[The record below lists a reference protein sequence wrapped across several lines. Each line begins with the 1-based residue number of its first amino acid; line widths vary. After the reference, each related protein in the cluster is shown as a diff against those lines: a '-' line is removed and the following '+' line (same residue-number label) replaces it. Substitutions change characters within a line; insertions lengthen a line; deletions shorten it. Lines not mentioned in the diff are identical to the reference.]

1 MKKRKE
7 EKALSVTRYGVGSN
21 VLYLLKETMI
31 CYPFLL
37 VMCAISVAIGI
48 VIPVVTTFL
57 PKIVI
62 EQITTGVELKGVL
75 LVTVI
80 GTGLLAVCAG
90 GKVFFEKLLYF
101 QKFRM
106 NTHYTELVAI
116 KGMTADYCHQE
127 NEGFRK
133 LHTESAGACN
143 GNYSPMVQVYDV
155 GIGLCTSGLGFVLYF
170 GILARLSI
178 VLVLVLIGVTMCSC
192 ILNHK
197 AIRWTEKHREEKVR
211 YQQRTD
217 YLARVSGD
225 IKSAKDIRLYR
236 MNGWLSDVYRKNVEG
251 LNGWYRRYT
260 KKVFGVAAG
269 DSVLAL
275 VRESVAYAYLLY
287 LVLAEDMSV
296 ADFVLYFGVIAGFSA
311 WLSGMFGQV
320 TALSRISSTV
330 DYVRTF
336 LAYPDT
342 YAREGGCDLPEESE
356 GPKELSLCN
365 VSYRYEG
372 AEKDTISGLT
382 LTVAPKEHLAIVGLN
397 GAGKTTLVKLLCG
410 LTEPS
415 EGCVRYGG
423 MDVKEYNRNE
433 YYEQFSAVFQQFSLL
448 PVTFA
453 EAVAE
458 EAPEKIDRERVK
470 SCLKT
475 AGLWEKIASLPK
487 EMDSEYSRAVNDEGT
502 ELSGGQIQKLLLARA
517 LYRKAPFMVLD
528 EPTAALDPIAE
539 SNLYETYHKVMKDC
553 STVFISHRLASTR
566 FCDRIVLMEDG
577 KIVEEGTHDEL
588 LAKQGRYYEL
598 YETQAKYY
606 RETQQ
611 PDSASFREQ
620 LAEGGVSE

>member
-1 MKKRKE
+1 MKK
-7 EKALSVTRYGVGSN
+7 EKQEDTLQVTRYGVVSN
-21 VLYLLKETMI
+21 ACYLLKETI
-31 CYPFLL
+31 KCYPFLL
-37 VMCAISVAIGI
+37 VLCAISVVIGI
-48 VIPVVTTFL
+48 VIPVITTFL

-62 EQITTGVELKGVL
+62 EQITTGAEIKEIL

-80 GTGLLAVCAG
+80 GTGLLALCAG
-90 GKVFFEKLLYF
+90 GKVFIEKLLYF

-106 NTHYTELVAI
+106 NTHYTELVTI

-127 NEGFRK
+127 NEWFRK

-143 GNYSPMVQVYDV
+143 GNYSPMVLVYDV
-155 GIGLCTSGLGFVLYF
+155 GIGMCTSVLGFALYF

-178 VLVLVLIGVTMCSC
+178 GLVLFLIVVTVCSC

-197 AIRWTEKHREEKVR
+197 AIRWTERHREEKVR

-217 YLARVSGD
+217 YLAWVSGD
-225 IKSAKDIRLYR
+225 VKFAKDIRLYR
-236 MNGWLSDVYRKNVEG
+236 MNEWLSDVYRKNVEG

-260 KKVFGVAAG
+260 KTVFGVAAG

-275 VRESVAYAYLLY
+275 VREIVAYAYLLY
-287 LVLAEDMSV
+287 LVIAEDMSV

-311 WLSGMFGQV
+311 WLSGLFGQV
-320 TALSRISSTV
+320 TALSRISSSV
-330 DYVRTF
+330 NYVRTF
-336 LAYPDT
+336 FEYPDT
-342 YAREGGCDLPEESE
+342 YMREGGRALPENSG

-372 AEKDTISGLT
+372 AEKDTLSGLT

-410 LTEPS
+410 LTDPT
-415 EGCVRYGG
+415 EGCVCFDGV
-423 MDVKEYNRNE
+423 DVREYNRDD
-433 YYEQFSAVFQQFSLL
+433 YYEMFSAVFQQISLL

-458 EAPEKIDRERVK
+458 EDPTKIDRERVEA
-470 SCLKT
+470 CLKT

-487 EMDSEYSRAVNDEGT
+487 GIDSEYSRAVNDEGT
-502 ELSGGQIQKLLLARA
+502 ELSGGQIQKMLLARA
-517 LYRKAPFMVLD
+517 LYRKAPFMILD

-539 SNLYETYHKVMKDC
+539 SKLYETYHEVMKDC

-577 KIVEEGTHDEL
+577 NIIEEGTHDEL
-588 LAKQGRYYEL
+588 LAKQGKYYEL

-606 RETQQ
+606 REH
-611 PDSASFREQ
+611 PM
-620 LAEGGVSE
+620 EGGGSE

>member
-1 MKKRKE
+1 MKK
-7 EKALSVTRYGVGSN
+7 EKQEDTLQVTRYGVVSN
-21 VLYLLKETMI
+21 ACYLLKETI
-31 CYPFLL
+31 KCYPFLL
-37 VMCAISVAIGI
+37 VLCAISVVIGI
-48 VIPVVTTFL
+48 VIPVITTFL

-62 EQITTGVELKGVL
+62 EQITTGAEIKEIL

-80 GTGLLAVCAG
+80 GTGLLALFAG
-90 GKVFFEKLLYF
+90 GKVFIEKLLYF

-106 NTHYTELVAI
+106 NTHYTELVTI

-127 NEGFRK
+127 NEWFRK

-143 GNYSPMVQVYDV
+143 GNYSPMVLVYDV
-155 GIGLCTSGLGFVLYF
+155 GIGMCTSVLGFALYF

-178 VLVLVLIGVTMCSC
+178 GLVLFLIVVTVCSC

-197 AIRWTEKHREEKVR
+197 AIRWTERHREEKVR

-217 YLARVSGD
+217 YLAWVSGD
-225 IKSAKDIRLYR
+225 VKFAKDIRLYR
-236 MNGWLSDVYRKNVEG
+236 MNEWLSDVYRKNVEG

-260 KKVFGVAAG
+260 KTVFGVAAG

-275 VRESVAYAYLLY
+275 VREIVAYAYLLY
-287 LVLAEDMSV
+287 LVIAEDMSV

-311 WLSGMFGQV
+311 WLSGLFGQV
-320 TALSRISSTV
+320 TALSRISSSV
-330 DYVRTF
+330 NYVRTF
-336 LAYPDT
+336 FEYPDT
-342 YAREGGCDLPEESE
+342 YMREGGRALPENSG

-372 AEKDTISGLT
+372 AEKDTLSGLT

-410 LTEPS
+410 LTDPT
-415 EGCVRYGG
+415 EGCVCFDGV
-423 MDVKEYNRNE
+423 DVREYNRDD
-433 YYEQFSAVFQQFSLL
+433 YYEMFSAVFQQFSLL

-458 EAPEKIDRERVK
+458 EESAKIDRERVEA
-470 SCLKT
+470 CLKT

-487 EMDSEYSRAVNDEGT
+487 GIDSEYSRAVNDEGT
-502 ELSGGQIQKLLLARA
+502 ELSGGQIQKMLLARA
-517 LYRKAPFMVLD
+517 LYRKAPFMILD

-539 SNLYETYHKVMKDC
+539 SKLYETYHEVMKDC

-577 KIVEEGTHDEL
+577 NIIEEGTHDEL

-606 RETQQ
+606 REH
-611 PDSASFREQ
+611 
-620 LAEGGVSE
+620 LMEGGGSE

>member
-1 MKKRKE
+1 MKKEKE
-7 EKALSVTRYGVGSN
+7 ENGLQVTRYGTGSN
-21 VLYLLKETMI
+21 VCFLLKETMK
-31 CYPFLL
+31 CHPFLL
-37 VMCAISVAIGI
+37 VLCFCLVVIGI
-48 VIPVVTTFL
+48 VTPVITTFL

-62 EQITTGVELKGVL
+62 EQITEGAAVKEIL
-75 LVTVI
+75 LVTVT
-80 GTGLLAVCAG
+80 GTGILAVCAG
-90 GKVFFEKLLYF
+90 GKVFFEKLLSF
-101 QKFRM
+101 HRFRM
-106 NTHYTELVAI
+106 NTYYTELVAI
-116 KGMTADYCHQE
+116 KGMRADYCHQE
-127 NEGFRK
+127 TERFRK

-143 GNYSPMVQVYDV
+143 GNYSPMIQVYDV
-155 GIGLCTSGLGFVLYF
+155 GIGLCTSALGFFLYF
-170 GILARLSI
+170 GILSQLSI
-178 VLVLVLIGVTMCSC
+178 GLVLFLIAVTMCSC

-197 AIRWTEKHREEKVR
+197 AIRFTEKHRDEKVR

-217 YLARVSGD
+217 YLALVSGD
-225 IKSAKDIRLYR
+225 IKSAKDIRLYG

-260 KKVFGVAAG
+260 KTVFGVVVG
-269 DSVLAL
+269 DSGLAL
-275 VRESVAYAYLLY
+275 VREAVAYAYLLY
-287 LVLAEDMSV
+287 RVIAEGMSV
-296 ADFVLYFGVIAGFSA
+296 ADFVLYFGVITGFSA

-330 DYVRTF
+330 NSVRTF
-336 LAYPDT
+336 LAYSDT
-342 YAREGGCDLPEESE
+342 YTREGGKELPKASE

-372 AEKDTISGLT
+372 ADKDTLSEVS

-410 LTEPS
+410 LTDPR
-415 EGCVRYGG
+415 EGCVRYDGV
-423 MDVKEYNRNE
+423 DVREYNRDN
-433 YYEQFSAVFQQFSLL
+433 YYELFSAVFQQFSLL

-458 EAPEKIDRERVK
+458 EEPDRIDRARVEE
-470 SCLKT
+470 CLRT

-487 EMDSEYSRAVNDEGT
+487 GMDSEYSRAVNDDGT

-539 SNLYETYHKVMKDC
+539 SQLYETYHEVMKDC

-577 KIVEEGTHDEL
+577 KMIEEGTHEEL
-588 LAKQGRYYEL
+588 LNAKGRYYEL

-606 RETQQ
+606 RET
-611 PDSASFREQ
+611 DSLLEHS
-620 LAEGGVSE
+620 AEGGVSE

>member
-1 MKKRKE
+1 MKKEKE
-7 EKALSVTRYGVGSN
+7 DKVLQVTRYGTGSN
-21 VLYLLKETMI
+21 VCFLLKETVK
-31 CYPFLL
+31 CHPFLL
-37 VMCAISVAIGI
+37 ALCACLAVIGI
-48 VIPVVTTFL
+48 VIPVITTFL

-62 EQITTGVELKGVL
+62 EQITEGAAIKEVL
-75 LVTVI
+75 LVTI
-80 GTGLLAVCAG
+80 SGTGILALCAD
-90 GKVFFEKLLYF
+90 GKVYVEKLLSF
-101 QKFRM
+101 RRFRM
-106 NTHYTELVAI
+106 NTYYTELVAI
-116 KGMTADYCHQE
+116 KGMKADYCHQE
-127 NEGFRK
+127 TERFRK
-133 LHTESAGACN
+133 LHTESANACN
-143 GNYSPMVQVYDV
+143 GNYSPMIQVYDV
-155 GIGLCTSGLGFVLYF
+155 GIGLCTSALGFALYF

-178 VLVLVLIGVTMCSC
+178 ALVVFLIGVTICSC

-197 AIRWTEKHREEKVR
+197 AIRFTEKHRDEKVR

-225 IKSAKDIRLYR
+225 IKSAKDIRLYH

-260 KKVFGVAAG
+260 KAVFDVAVG
-269 DSVLAL
+269 DSGLAL
-275 VRESVAYAYLLY
+275 VREIAAYAYLLY
-287 LVLAEDMSV
+287 RVIAADMSV
-296 ADFVLYFGVIAGFSA
+296 ADFVLYFGVITGFSA
-311 WLSGMFGQV
+311 WLSGLFGQV

-330 DYVRTF
+330 NYVRTF
-336 LAYPDT
+336 LAYPDIYT
-342 YAREGGCDLPEESE
+342 REEGRALPEASE

-410 LTEPS
+410 LTDPR
-415 EGCVRYGG
+415 EGCVRYD
-423 MDVKEYNRNE
+423 DVDVREYDRDA
-433 YYEQFSAVFQQFSLL
+433 YYELFSAVFQQFSLL

-458 EAPEKIDRERVK
+458 EEPAKIDRARVEA
-470 SCLKT
+470 CLRT
-475 AGLWEKIASLPK
+475 AGLWEKIVSLPK
-487 EMDSEYSRAVNDEGT
+487 SMDSEYSRAVNDEGT

-517 LYRKAPFMVLD
+517 LYRKAPVMILD

-539 SNLYETYHKVMKDC
+539 SQLYETYHEVMKDC

-577 KIVEEGTHDEL
+577 KIIEEGTHDQL
-588 LAKQGRYYEL
+588 LNAKGRYYEL

-606 RETQQ
+606 RET
-611 PDSASFREQ
+611 DSLQEHP
-620 LAEGGVSE
+620 AEGGVAE

>member
-1 MKKRKE
+1 MKKEKE
-7 EKALSVTRYGVGSN
+7 ENTLQVTRYGTGSN
-21 VLYLLKETMI
+21 VCFLLKETMK
-31 CYPFLL
+31 CHPFLL
-37 VMCAISVAIGI
+37 VLCACLVVIGI

-62 EQITTGVELKGVL
+62 EQITTGVEIKEVL
-75 LVTVI
+75 FVTVI
-80 GTGLLAVCAG
+80 GTGLLALCAG
-90 GKVFFEKLLYF
+90 GKVYFEKLLSF
-101 QKFRM
+101 RRFRM
-106 NTHYTELVAI
+106 NTYYTELVTI
-116 KGMTADYCHQE
+116 KGMKADYCHQE
-127 NEGFRK
+127 TDRFRK
-133 LHTESAGACN
+133 LHAESAGACN
-143 GNYSPMVQVYDV
+143 SNYSPMIQVYDV
-155 GIGLCTSGLGFVLYF
+155 GIGLCTSILGFFLYF
-170 GILARLSI
+170 GILVQLSI
-178 VLVLVLIGVTMCSC
+178 GLVLFLIAVTMCSC

-197 AIRWTEKHREEKVR
+197 AIRWTEKYRDEKVR

-217 YLARVSGD
+217 YIAHVSGD

-260 KKVFGVAAG
+260 KTVFGVAVG
-269 DSVLAL
+269 DSGLAL
-275 VRESVAYAYLLY
+275 VREAVAYVYLLY
-287 LVLAEDMSV
+287 RVIAGGMSV
-296 ADFVLYFGVIAGFSA
+296 ADFVLYFGVITGFSA

-330 DYVRTF
+330 NSVRTF
-336 LAYPDT
+336 LEYPDT
-342 YAREGGCDLPEESE
+342 YKREGGRELPEASA

-372 AEKDTISGLT
+372 AESDTLRSVSLM
-382 LTVAPKEHLAIVGLN
+382 VAPKEHLAIVGLN

-410 LTEPS
+410 LTDPT
-415 EGCVRYGG
+415 EGCVRYDGV
-423 MDVKEYNRNE
+423 DVKEYNRDN
-433 YYEQFSAVFQQFSLL
+433 YYELFSAVFQQFSLL

-458 EAPEKIDRERVK
+458 EEPDRIDRARVEA
-470 SCLKT
+470 CLRT

-487 EMDSEYSRAVNDEGT
+487 GMDSEYGRAVNDDGT

-517 LYRKAPFMVLD
+517 LYRKAPVMILD

-539 SNLYETYHKVMKDC
+539 NNLYEMYHKVMKDC

-577 KIVEEGTHDEL
+577 KIVEEGTHEEL
-588 LAKQGRYYEL
+588 LLKQGKYYEL

-606 RETQQ
+606 RET
-611 PDSASFREQ
+611 DSFGEHPE
-620 LAEGGVSE
+620 EGGVAE